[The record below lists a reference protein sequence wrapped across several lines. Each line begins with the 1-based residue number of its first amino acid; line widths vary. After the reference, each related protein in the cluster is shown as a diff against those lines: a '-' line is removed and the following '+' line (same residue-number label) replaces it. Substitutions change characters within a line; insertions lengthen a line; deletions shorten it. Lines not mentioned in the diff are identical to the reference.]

1 MQEKIKGYLG
11 KVAGW
16 WKAAGKKVKLF
27 LIAGLIAVVAV
38 VAVVL
43 AMQMNQPYTTL
54 FTGLNQTELNEIVS
68 YLSEQGMADYRIE
81 GSDTI
86 LVPAEQEVRLKA
98 ALAQQGYPKSGFAYS
113 MYLDHVGSLTTEGE
127 REQLELYELQDR
139 IAAVVRCFDGVQEA
153 VVDITPGEDNTF
165 ILDSENK
172 YDASAA
178 VFVTMRDGAELTQ
191 KQVQGIRNFV
201 SHSVQGL
208 EIDNVTIT
216 DSYGNTY
223 SAGDTFTDIQ
233 DLSTLK
239 LQLEEQI
246 NNKIRTS
253 VLQVLTPIYG
263 TENVKVSVTALWI
276 WTAAI
281 RTPPITIWRT
291 GPMTAV
297 PAVRV
302 SSGRRSMRGTSSF
315 PAATRPEACLV
326 RAPMLI

>member
-1 MQEKIKGYLG
+1 
-11 KVAGW
+11 
-16 WKAAGKKVKLF
+16 
-27 LIAGLIAVVAV
+27 
-38 VAVVL
+38 
-43 AMQMNQPYTTL
+43 
-54 FTGLNQTELNEIVS
+54 
-68 YLSEQGMADYRIE
+68 
-81 GSDTI
+81 
-86 LVPAEQEVRLKA
+86 
-98 ALAQQGYPKSGFAYS
+98 

-246 NNKIRTS
+246 NNKSAPACYRYSHRFTVRRMSKS
-253 VLQVLTPIYG
+253 V
-263 TENVKVSVTALWI
+263 STALWI

-302 SSGRRSMRGTSSF
+302 SSG
-315 PAATRPEACLV
+315 EDL
-326 RAPMLI
+326 